1 MTGQPAGEILLDASA
16 LEPPEPLQRATIILQ
31 QMTRGQYLRMLHR
44 RLPYPLFDICRQLSI
59 EYRHFSGEQ
68 SSWIIL
74 FWRSDD
80 PATAQR
86 CRQLDR

>member
-1 MTGQPAGEILLDASA
+1 MTAAPAGEILLDASA
-16 LEPPEPLQRATIILQ
+16 LEPPEPLQRTTVILQ
-31 QMTRGQYLRMLHR
+31 QMTSGQYLRMLHR
-44 RLPYPLFDICRQLSI
+44 RLPYPLFDICRQLDI

-80 PATAQR
+80 PATGQR
-86 CRQLDR
+86 CRQQDR

>member
-1 MTGQPAGEILLDASA
+1 MTS
-16 LEPPEPLQRATIILQ
+16 
-31 QMTRGQYLRMLHR
+31 GQYLRMLHR
-44 RLPYPLFDICRQLSI
+44 RLPYPLFDICRQLGI

-80 PATAQR
+80 PATGQR
-86 CRQLDR
+86 CRQQDR